1 MDDCQ
6 CPTVVAVG
14 VSTHGMFQH
23 MALEVGLL
31 AQLQQAVFGKGGVPH
46 QFATGK
52 VIVRVG
58 NQGTQILDDI
68 AHHRLVDFIG
78 KVVGLRLAHI
88 GLHTMAQCVEC
99 SADYLSHR
107 ECLGKVAIQDGK
119 AVICSDQRL
128 LQLLFGVG
136 DDCPVVLLR
145 TCSRCRND
153 STHRYKF
160 VGIPM
165 LRVLHLPDVLV

>member
-1 MDDCQ
+1 
-6 CPTVVAVG
+6 
-14 VSTHGMFQH
+14 

-31 AQLQQAVFGKGGVPH
+31 AQLQQAVFGKGRVPH

-99 SADYLSHR
+99 SADDLPHR

-119 AVICSDQRL
+119 TVICSDQRL

-136 DDCPVVLLR
+136 DDRPVVLLGSG
-145 TCSRCRND
+145 SRCRD
-153 STHRYKF
+153 AAR
-160 VGIPM
+160 
-165 LRVLHLPDVLV
+165 LRFQMP